1 MLRWA
6 GTYRSER
13 GIQWPMT
20 KAVLQKDIKF
30 LLDKPRNHNP
40 VNGFRHSQ
48 KYRPAVSLKTNDP
61 IHFQKGKYRR
71 DWPKQDI
78 CILKLN
84 SFLMNMRNIIHKLS
98 QTYSHTLSNACLNLA
113 IKQLQHLAENRVCQ
127 AEKLFVPET
136 DCSCT
141 YLPFKL
147 F

>member
-48 KYRPAVSLKTNDP
+48 KYKPALSLKTNDP

-84 SFLMNMRNIIHKLS
+84 SFLINMRNIIHKLS

-113 IKQLQHLAENRVCQ
+113 IKTAPTSRWKQSLSGRKTIYSRDRLLMHLPT
-127 AEKLFVPET
+127 F
-136 DCSCT
+136 
-141 YLPFKL
+141 
-147 F
+147 